1 VEGVL
6 AILSETPWGV
16 ELGAALG
23 PRDALYPLFGL
34 PVPEDR
40 MGTSAEDAAL
50 AAGAGSCGGG
60 GGGGGGGGAPAE
72 GYGALA
78 AEAGY

>member
-60 GGGGGGGGAPAE
+60 GAPAE